1 MIFVM
6 DRVSSNVFKFF
17 FFSFFGDE
25 VVTHGLTLR
34 YVEYK
39 NQLITSNIFGDIQP
53 CVEGEEPPQYP
64 QTVPSHCQRLQPT
77 SFPSVHL
84 FRLILMRYFQLSV
97 EEFEQSYNPNNAE
110 LIILDRCMSD
120 DLDKEYFRLRK
131 SSRRA
136 LNLQGDV
143 STERPVFLRRDR
155 FEFV

>member
-1 MIFVM
+1 
-6 DRVSSNVFKFF
+6 
-17 FFSFFGDE
+17 
-25 VVTHGLTLR
+25 
-34 YVEYK
+34 
-39 NQLITSNIFGDIQP
+39 
-53 CVEGEEPPQYP
+53 
-64 QTVPSHCQRLQPT
+64 
-77 SFPSVHL
+77 
-84 FRLILMRYFQLSV
+84 MRYFQLSV